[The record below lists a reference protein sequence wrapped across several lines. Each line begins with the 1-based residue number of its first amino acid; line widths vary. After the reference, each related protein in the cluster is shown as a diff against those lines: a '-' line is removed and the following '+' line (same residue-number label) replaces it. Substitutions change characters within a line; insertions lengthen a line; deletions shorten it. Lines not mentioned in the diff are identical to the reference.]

1 MVPVSLVS
9 HSKSEVAGVLVP
21 SSLVESPC
29 QVLLPPWHILPT
41 ARTVVG
47 SGSRERVLS
56 PSVAGLVLGAVYLA
70 Y

>member
-1 MVPVSLVS
+1 MVSVSVVS
-9 HSKSEVAGVLVP
+9 HSKGEVAGVLMP
-21 SSLVESPC
+21 SSLVESSY
-29 QVLLPPWHILPT
+29 QVLLPPWHILPA

-47 SGSRERVLS
+47 PGSRERVLS